1 MPRKIG
7 FLFILFTLLNLA
19 CWADDAATVKG
30 QAESLYSKRF
40 NAKNHNVKIEEIRS
54 FLGDN
59 LYSLLD
65 KAYNHPAPDTNG
77 LESDPFENA
86 QDIWESYVVQNPAVS
101 GNQASVTVLLS
112 GMDGN
117 KNEKT
122 EVYLQFA
129 KLPDGRWVIEDI
141 CYPGGGFNLVK
152 SLSEDASSATSPS
165 IETATVNAKSG
176 VSMRKTAGKNGEKIA
191 TLPFGSRVTV
201 LSKDGPEDVIEG
213 KKEKWFSVSFQDKQG
228 WAFGGFL
235 DLAPPI
241 QQTAPVTAQAVTPP
255 TPPVAFQA
263 PVPQPPPAKKIIII
277 DPSAAPVTADK
288 NSSPVQPPP
297 SEPSTPAPKD
307 GDQIIAK
314 VKASHPSPL
323 DRTPYTLEYTL
334 ESFCEGNSWR
344 YFSSKTG
351 QDIVEYSGSAK
362 QEFLKSGAELSFCI
376 QYQCDPKLE
385 APKPVYFELN
395 GEKQPPEACAQI
407 LMMAMG
413 VAMQRK
419 AREAIPDKVE

>member
-1 MPRKIG
+1 MKKKIAV
-7 FLFILFTLLNLA
+7 LFVFFVAFNVPT
-19 CWADDAATVKG
+19 WADDAAIVKSN
-30 QAESLYSKRF
+30 AESIYSKRF
-40 NAKNHNVKIEEIRS
+40 NAKNHDVKIEEIRS
-54 FLGDN
+54 FLGDH
-59 LYSLLD
+59 LYALLD

-86 QDIWESYVVQNPAVS
+86 QDIWESYAVQNPIVS

-129 KLPDGRWVIEDI
+129 KQSDGRWVIDDI

-152 SLSEDASSATSPS
+152 SLSEDDSSPASSNV
-165 IETATVNAKSG
+165 ETATVNAKSG
-176 VSMRKTAGKNGEKIA
+176 VSLRKTAGKSGEKIV
-191 TLPFGSRVTV
+191 TLPFGSKVTV
-201 LSKDGPEDVIEG
+201 ISKDGPEDVIEG
-213 KKEKWFSVSFQDKQG
+213 KKEKWFCVSCQGMQG

-235 DLAPPI
+235 DVALPP
-241 QQTAPVTAQAVTPP
+241 QQPGPMAVQPVTPP
-255 TPPVAFQA
+255 APPVVAQT
-263 PVPQPPPAKKIIII
+263 PEPQPPAKKIIIV
-277 DPSAAPVTADK
+277 DPNAAVVAAGK
-288 NSSPVQPPP
+288 NSAPIQPPP
-297 SEPSTPAPKD
+297 SEPSAPAPKD

-344 YFSSKTG
+344 YFSSKSG

-362 QEFLKSGAELSFCI
+362 QEFLKPGAELSFCI

-385 APKPVYFELN
+385 TPKPVYFELN

-419 AREAIPDKVE
+419 AREGIPDKVE